1 MLPIIKANRSML
13 LICILIMLKPMIMS
27 GDVATGLIV
36 PKIVPLNYISPVE
49 LKEELIAQNCLN
61 EKNALTINDSR
72 VRFIFNNSI
81 NHVLLIGDS
90 LSISNAL
97 QLIEFLDVPPRQ
109 IIIEV
114 KIVEINNEKMSQ
126 LGMDWQSL
134 LDRTAL
140 LPSAYVEREIIKQT
154 NIIPSEIEISRYRY
168 QMQTYGNISVGELL
182 KIIQDTDIG
191 KIISVPRI
199 VTTNN
204 KMGTILDGSRITYVT
219 RYSSYAN
226 IYETQEMTAGLSLS
240 VIPSLGESG
249 YLKLIVTAKLT
260 SLGEIIA
267 GSPSESGQI
276 IQNTVIVKDGEE
288 FLLGGFKKTETS
300 KQTSKVPILGT
311 ILPFLFSRTTN
322 VEIMKDFLIVLKPT
336 VIDLNPP
343 AVPEIEE

>member
-1 MLPIIKANRSML
+1 MLPIIKANRSIL
-13 LICILIMLKPMIMS
+13 LICILIMLKPMILS
-27 GDVATGLIV
+27 GDVVTGLIV
-36 PKIVPLNYISPVE
+36 PKIVPLKYISSVE
-49 LKEELIAQNCLN
+49 LKEELSAQNCLN
-61 EKNALTINDSR
+61 EKNVLTINDSR

-109 IIIEV
+109 IIIEA

-134 LDRTAL
+134 LDKTYL
-140 LPSAYVEREIIKQT
+140 SPLTYVDRDVIKQT
-154 NIIPSEIEISRYRY
+154 HIPSETDVSRYRY
-168 QMQTYGNISVGELL
+168 QIQTQSYISVGELL
-182 KIIQDTDIG
+182 KIIQDSDIG

>member
-1 MLPIIKANRSML
+1 MLPIIKANRSIL
-13 LICILIMLKPMIMS
+13 LICILIMLKPVIIS
-27 GDVATGLIV
+27 GIVIPGLIV
-36 PKIVPLNYISPVE
+36 PKIVPLRYISPVE
-49 LKEELIAQNCLN
+49 LKEELSTQNCLN
-61 EKNALTINDSR
+61 EKNVLTINDSR
-72 VRFIFNNSI
+72 VRFIFNNST
-81 NHVLLIGDS
+81 NQVLLIGDS

-109 IIIEV
+109 IIIEA

-134 LDRTAL
+134 LDKTYLSPRT
-140 LPSAYVEREIIKQT
+140 YVDRDVIKQT
-154 NIIPSEIEISRYRY
+154 HIPSETDVSRYGY
-168 QMQTYGNISVGELL
+168 QIQTQSYISVGELL
-182 KIIQDTDIG
+182 KIIQDSDIG

-240 VIPSLGESG
+240 VIPSLGESE

>member
-1 MLPIIKANRSML
+1 MLPIIKANRSIL
-13 LICILIMLKPMIMS
+13 LICILIMLKPMIIS
-27 GDVATGLIV
+27 GDVVTGLIV
-36 PKIVPLNYISPVE
+36 PKIVPLKYISPVE
-49 LKEELIAQNCLN
+49 LKEELSAQNCLN
-61 EKNALTINDSR
+61 EKNVLTINDSR

-109 IIIEV
+109 IIIEA

-134 LDRTAL
+134 LDKTYL
-140 LPSAYVEREIIKQT
+140 SPLTYVDRDVIKQT
-154 NIIPSEIEISRYRY
+154 HIPSETDVSRYRY
-168 QMQTYGNISVGELL
+168 QIQTQSYISVGELL
-182 KIIQDTDIG
+182 KIIQDSDIG

>member
-13 LICILIMLKPMIMS
+13 LICILIMLKPMIIS

-36 PKIVPLNYISPVE
+36 PKIVPLKYISPVE
-49 LKEELIAQNCLN
+49 LKEELIAQNSLD
-61 EKNALTINDSR
+61 EKNVLTINNSR
-72 VRFIFNNSI
+72 VRFIFNNST
-81 NHVLLIGDS
+81 NQVLLIGDS
-90 LSISNAL
+90 FSISNAL

-109 IIIEV
+109 IIIEA

-134 LDRTAL
+134 LDRTVL
-140 LPSAYVEREIIKQT
+140 LPSAYVEREIIKQPH
-154 NIIPSEIEISRYRY
+154 IPSETEISRYRY
-168 QMQTYGNISVGELL
+168 QMQTHSNISIGELL
-182 KIIQDTDIG
+182 KIIQDSDIG

-249 YLKLIVTAKLT
+249 YLKLVVTAKLT

-267 GSPSESGQI
+267 GSPSETGQI

-300 KQTSKVPILGT
+300 KQTRKVPILGT